1 MTRIEY
7 LSGHYSRQEDD
18 MSKYIWQ
25 LDSWPRMRW
34 DSNELMLPLGQ
45 TRLAQG
51 KLHARSEQLGIE
63 LYAKQMDEEVY
74 STAAIEGAVLDRT
87 QIRSSVGRRL
97 GIRTAGMINPD
108 RNVDGLVQVLLDA
121 AQNYSQK
128 LSSKRLK
135 GWQAALFP
143 TGYSEFNKIVT
154 GDWRKTTSS
163 MQIVSGAPERET
175 VHFEAPPANRI
186 QKEVS
191 AFLSWFNSPAESID
205 GIIRAAHAH
214 LYFVTIHPFDDGN
227 GRIARAVSDLA
238 LAQDEQKSSRLYSIS
253 TQILSE
259 RREYYDILERTQRGN
274 GDITNWLIWFLNCML
289 KAVNSA
295 NTQIEN
301 AWIKARLWESLS
313 DVSLNPRQKK
323 SINKLSESGKNG
335 FEGGLT
341 NIKYRR
347 MTKTTRE
354 SAKRDL
360 ADLLKKGVLR
370 KNPGGGRSTS
380 YSLVW
385 PDQK

>member
-1 MTRIEY
+1 
-7 LSGHYSRQEDD
+7 

-25 LDSWPRMRW
+25 LDSWPHMRW
-34 DSNELMLPLGQ
+34 DSNELMLPLGK

-51 KLHARSEQLGIE
+51 QLHARSEHLGIE
-63 LYAKQMDEEVY
+63 LYAKQMEEEVF
-74 STAAIEGAVLDRT
+74 STAAIEGAKLDRT

-121 AQNYSQK
+121 AQNYDQK

-143 TGYSEFNKIVT
+143 TGYSEFDKIVT

-163 MQIVSGAPERET
+163 MQVVSGAPEKET
-175 VHFEAPPANRI
+175 VHFEAPPANRL
-186 QKEVS
+186 QKEIS
-191 AFLSWFNSPAESID
+191 AFLSWFNSPAENID

-238 LAQDEQKSSRLYSIS
+238 LAQDEQKSQKLYSIS

-274 GDITNWLIWFLNCML
+274 GDITNWLIWFLDCML
-289 KAVNSA
+289 KAINSA
-295 NTQIEN
+295 NKQIEN
-301 AWIKARLWESLS
+301 AWEKASLWERMS
-313 DVSLNPRQKK
+313 DISLNTRQKK
-323 SINKLSESGKNG
+323 SINKLSESGRNG

-341 NIKYRR
+341 NTKYRH

-354 SAKRDL
+354 TAKRDL
-360 ADLLKKGVLR
+360 TDLVKKGVLR

-385 PDQK
+385 PDQKKRK